1 MDIERAPKT
10 KTGRNIAIAG
20 GATAL
25 VLATVA
31 LSQLE
36 PRAPSVDRASLLT
49 DSVTRGEMVRE
60 VRAPG
65 TLVPERVMIISAV
78 TAGRV
83 EELPLRPGV
92 DVTSQTVLAVLSNPD
107 VELQRLD
114 AQRQVTGAE
123 SQYLTLRTQL
133 ETQRMAQTSQIV
145 ALRTQYRDAVRQQ
158 TVFDSL
164 ARRNFV
170 STNELAGA
178 RDRAA
183 ELKERLDL
191 EQRQLRVLESTYD
204 EQLALQRAQV
214 ERLRAISEFHHNRV
228 RSMQVLAGESGAL
241 TEMPLELGQW
251 VVPGQMLAR
260 VAQPGRLKAVLRVP
274 DTQARDIVVGQRA
287 KVDTRNGIIEGRV
300 MRIDPIVQG
309 GTVTVEVSLAGEL
322 PRGARP
328 DLNIDGVIEI
338 ERLEDVLSVA
348 RPFYGQAES
357 TIGMFRLEPDGD
369 HAVRVPVTLGASS
382 VNRIQVK
389 AGLQRG
395 DRVIVSDM
403 QSYNTV
409 DRVRIK

>member
-1 MDIERAPKT
+1 MDIKRAPQK

-20 GATAL
+20 GVAAL
-25 VLATVA
+25 VLATGA

-36 PRAPSVDRASLLT
+36 PRAPSVERASLLT

-92 DVTSQTVLAVLSNPD
+92 NVGSETVLAVLSNPE

-114 AQRQVTGAE
+114 AQRQVTAAE
-123 SQYLTLRTQL
+123 SQYLSLRTQL
-133 ETQRMAQTSQIV
+133 ETGRMAQTAQI
-145 ALRTQYRDAVRQQ
+145 ATLRTQYRDAVRQQ
-158 TVFDSL
+158 LVFDSL
-164 ARRNFV
+164 ATRKLV
-170 STNELAGA
+170 STNELMGA

-183 ELKERLDL
+183 ELKERLAL
-191 EQRQLRVLESTYD
+191 EEQQLRVLESTYE

-214 ERLRAISEFHHNRV
+214 DRLRAISDFNDTRV
-228 RSMQVLAGESGAL
+228 RSMQVRAGESGAL
-241 TEMPLELGQW
+241 TEMPLDLGQW

-287 KVDTRNGIIEGRV
+287 KVDTRNGIIEGQV

-309 GTVTVEVSLAGEL
+309 GTVTVEVSLSGEL

-357 TIGMFRLEPDGD
+357 TIGMFRLEPDGK
-369 HAVRVPVTLGASS
+369 HAVRVQVTLGASS

-395 DRVIVSDM
+395 DQVIVSDM
-403 QSYNTV
+403 QSHESV
-409 DRVRIK
+409 DRVRIQ